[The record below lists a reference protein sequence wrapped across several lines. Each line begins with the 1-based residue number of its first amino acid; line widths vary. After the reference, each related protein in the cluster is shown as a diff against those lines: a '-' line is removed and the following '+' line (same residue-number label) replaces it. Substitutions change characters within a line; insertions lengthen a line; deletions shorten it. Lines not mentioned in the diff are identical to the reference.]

1 MKIDI
6 KDLKEQVTHL
16 DFSAKPEEIGFNG
29 EAFFDG
35 PVKVSVEVHDMSER
49 FRVIG
54 RVSAKVTL
62 DCGRCLKKFKLK
74 MEPKFDVVHLKE
86 APEDEGEIPPGETD
100 ELPMDGDIIDIGED
114 VRQTVLLELPMNPVC
129 GKSCKGLCRICGSDL
144 NKNKCGCDEQAL
156 NKPFAGIKNIL
167 KKKK

>member
-6 KDLKEQVTHL
+6 KDLKEQVTNL

-29 EAFFDG
+29 EAVFDG
-35 PVKVSVEVHDMSER
+35 LIKVSVEVHDMSES

-54 RVSAKVTL
+54 RVSARVTL

-74 MEPKFDVVHLKE
+74 MEPKFDIVHVKE
-86 APEDEGEIPPGETD
+86 SSEEEGEIPPGETD
-100 ELPMDGDIIDIGED
+100 ELAMEGDIIDIGED
-114 VRQTVLLELPMNPVC
+114 VRQTILLELPINPVC
-129 GKSCKGLCRICGSDL
+129 GKKCKGLCQTCGADL
-144 NKNKCGCDEQAL
+144 NKKKCGCDEPAL